1 MSNLQ
6 TIFFYSFSC
15 SSLLVY
21 GIGLEKTFFESR
33 FISRFLLSLPSIIL
47 DALVS
52 VAILWFFETRILLRF
67 NLNYL
72 IPMTGVFVCGL
83 VHLLLSYILPV
94 FYKKQRTE
102 KFFFLG
108 IVFLALFEAI
118 SFVDSIMIVIA
129 SIISLIFS
137 TIFLFSVR
145 KRIEDSH
152 IHPDWKDPPLVLV
165 SIGLLCLVLYSPDVS
180 WWLTEVVL

>member
-1 MSNLQ
+1 MSNFQ

-21 GIGLEKTFFESR
+21 GIGLEKTFFESLFLSR
-33 FISRFLLSLPSIIL
+33 FILSLPSIIL

-52 VAILWFFETRILLRF
+52 VAILWIFETRILLRF
-67 NLNYL
+67 GLGYL

-94 FYKKQRTE
+94 FYKKQGTE

-129 SIISLIFS
+129 SIVSLIFS
-137 TIFLFSVR
+137 TIFLFSIR
-145 KRIEDSH
+145 KRVDDSNV
-152 IHPDWKDPPLVLV
+152 HPDWKGAPLVLV
-165 SIGLLCLVLYSPDVS
+165 SMGLLCFVLYSPDVS
-180 WWLTEVVL
+180 WWLTEVVW